1 MVEPVQGS
9 SNTDPEPGKHSK
21 LPSMFSA
28 AAPAK
33 VKPEHMARAGL
44 GESAL
49 ERKEHILSVL
59 NKAIRKHNVE
69 KK

>member
-28 AAPAK
+28 APAK
-33 VKPEHMARAGL
+33 VKPERMARAGP
-44 GESAL
+44 GQSAL
-49 ERKEHILSVL
+49 ERKVRTHP
-59 NKAIRKHNVE
+59 KCP
-69 KK
+69 

>member
-1 MVEPVQGS
+1 MVSEMVEPVQGS

-33 VKPEHMARAGL
+33 VKQKCIVAYKLPEDR
-44 GESAL
+44 SNT
-49 ERKEHILSVL
+49 R
-59 NKAIRKHNVE
+59 E
-69 KK
+69 K